1 MSKRNLV
8 FRFPKLTG
16 THAEVFAVA
25 GLADYLTE
33 FAQGTVSIRDC
44 GGYFEVHPDP
54 WIAGAI
60 HDPPQSVGYP
70 FLKANDKVK
79 VPEGVTD
86 IVDYKAEKVKVDRFR
101 KATGGRP
108 TERVRGKAS
117 GARPS
122 AAAGAEK
129 LSEQDRPRPDWR
141 LLQVLNTLQ
150 GDQISGKVHAAIVNA
165 EPADFKQQVSVAL
178 GNLAQGR
185 PSSLQWPK
193 SAVMLFNPNLAK
205 GYARLRPDSTARG
218 DSTKEQWA
226 DPFTDWLK
234 FRGYFRIACPFFLGS
249 KGEHVRMIVP
259 VPGDITAR
267 AFNGVASNLR
277 TAGVFGAAP
286 KIDAL
291 AVLSLAQILIEGSE
305 EYRDP
310 NLGTSPF
317 PSLSLANKRVNE
329 VISGVIITHYQ
340 SMGSAK
346 AVSDMS
352 MLSLPGWFALRDSSD
367 VSDMLTALQE
377 HKQVI
382 RGLRDDH
389 SDEIDL
395 LIKYRR
401 FLEQRGERAARAF
414 LGFLEP
420 YALFWMGTFGLTE
433 NGVERRP
440 RRFNE
445 RLVRRILVENVKQLS
460 EIADNPGFIAIA
472 RAIRKSTVSAQAL
485 KAMKKDVPREIRYGL
500 LHELRRKRS
509 LSAEE
514 FVEAVADFVSKYN
527 AENARLREIKG
538 DLRAA
543 PANIT
548 DAEFLEFVGLFDKG
562 WKPSLVGALLTA
574 LGSCRE
580 DRDAEP
586 GLEEVSE
593 DDAEWVPQDDETDVS
608 DASKNDPE

>member
-1 MSKRNLV
+1 MSKSDLV
-8 FRFPKLTG
+8 FRFPKFTG
-16 THAEVFAVA
+16 THAEVLAVA

-33 FAQGTVSIRDC
+33 FADGTVSIRDS

-54 WIAGAI
+54 GITGAI
-60 HDPPQSVGYP
+60 HDPPQSAGYP
-70 FLKANDKVK
+70 FLKANERVK
-79 VPEGVTD
+79 VPKGVTD
-86 IVDYKAEKVKVDRFR
+86 VVDYKAEKAKVDRFR
-101 KATGGRP
+101 EATGGRP
-108 TERVRGKAS
+108 AGRARGKAS
-117 GARPS
+117 GARRSS
-122 AAAGAEK
+122 AASAEE
-129 LSEQDRPRPDWR
+129 LPEQDRPHPDWR

-150 GDQISGKVHAAIVNA
+150 GDEISGKVHAAIVNA
-165 EPADFKQQVSVAL
+165 EPTVFRQQVSGAL
-178 GNLAQGR
+178 ENLAQGK
-185 PSSLQWPK
+185 PSNLRWPK

-205 GYARLRPDSTARG
+205 GYARLKPDSTARG

-234 FRGYFRIACPFFLGS
+234 FRGYFKIACPFFLGS

-259 VPGDITAR
+259 VPGDITSG
-267 AFNGVASNLR
+267 AFGGVALRLR

-286 KIDAL
+286 KLDAL

-305 EYRDP
+305 EYLDP
-310 NLGTSPF
+310 DSGTSPF
-317 PSLSLANKRVNE
+317 PLLSLANRRVNQ
-329 VISGVIITHYQ
+329 VISGVVITHYQ

-346 AVSDMS
+346 AISDMS
-352 MLSLPGWFALRDSSD
+352 VLALPGWFVLQDSSD
-367 VSDMLTALQE
+367 ASDMLAALHE
-377 HKQVI
+377 HKQVL

-401 FLEQRGERAARAF
+401 FLEQRGDHAARAF
-414 LGFLEP
+414 LDFLES

-433 NGVERRP
+433 GGIERRP

-460 EIADNPGFIAIA
+460 EIADNPGFTAIA

-509 LSAEE
+509 LSTEE
-514 FVEAVADFVSKYN
+514 FIEAVADFVSKYN
-527 AENARLREIKG
+527 SENARLREIKG
-538 DLRAA
+538 DLKAA

-580 DRDAEP
+580 DRDPESV
-586 GLEEVSE
+586 LEEVLE
-593 DDAEWVPQDDETDVS
+593 DEAEGVPQDNEIDES
-608 DASKNDPE
+608 DGK